1 VLAAF
6 GFGVIAFCLELTC
19 YYYSFL
25 TAAAF
30 LGVKRDE
37 IPIGLLILS
46 AVTQMVVFA
55 TYYYDMRYTLESAVV
70 LAFVVW
76 ATWTYWAGRQSEPGL
91 QIVPP
96 SAGAI
101 GGAS

>member
-1 VLAAF
+1 M
-6 GFGVIAFCLELTC
+6 
-19 YYYSFL
+19 
-25 TAAAF
+25 
-30 LGVKRDE
+30 
-37 IPIGLLILS
+37 ILP
-46 AVTQMVVFA
+46 AQNLRKANRMDQMVVFA

-76 ATWTYWAGRQSEPGL
+76 ATWIYWAGRQSEPGL

>member
-1 VLAAF
+1 M
-6 GFGVIAFCLELTC
+6 TC

-30 LGVKRDE
+30 LGEKRDE

-55 TYYYDMRYTLESAVV
+55 TYFYDIRYTLESAVV
-70 LAFVVW
+70 IAFVVW
-76 ATWTYWAGRQSEPGL
+76 ATWIWAKRPGGQDAGRSP
-91 QIVPP
+91 
-96 SAGAI
+96 A
-101 GGAS
+101 